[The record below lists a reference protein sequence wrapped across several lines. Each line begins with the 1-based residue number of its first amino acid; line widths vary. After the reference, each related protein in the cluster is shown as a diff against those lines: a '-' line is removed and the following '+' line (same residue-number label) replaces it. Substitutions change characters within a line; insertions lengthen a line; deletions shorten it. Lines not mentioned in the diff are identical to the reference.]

1 MALNCLGNAL
11 SNLGMEFVIT
21 KCGVLVLKKGN
32 EVNSDWIEPET
43 EAVAW
48 RCSVKEMFIEISRN
62 SPKTPVPNS
71 LF

>member
-1 MALNCLGNAL
+1 MTLNCLGNAL

-48 RCSVKEMFIEISRN
+48 RRSVKEMFIEISRN

-71 LF
+71 IF